1 MREITTSTVI
11 IKVDDSATLLA
22 ALSCVECSSGRGFVF
37 FIRNSA
43 RRKNDGRETRPHLTL
58 QYLQV
63 QFAGCCFSLLDDEF
77 ADRMLS
83 LS

>member
-37 FIRNSA
+37 FHSKFCSTEKRWSRNKAAFNAPVSPSSIC
-43 RRKNDGRETRPHLTL
+43 RLL
-58 QYLQV
+58 L
-63 QFAGCCFSLLDDEF
+63 FA
-77 ADRMLS
+77 A
-83 LS
+83 